1 MCRSKVKKESDCVS
15 EGWWEMFLL
24 FYACSREE
32 VYGWT
37 PLLIKDRIP
46 CEGSFTQ
53 FYFPRKYAQI
63 TLSCAGL
70 DVACFLL

>member
-32 VYGWT
+32 VYG
-37 PLLIKDRIP
+37 
-46 CEGSFTQ
+46 
-53 FYFPRKYAQI
+53 
-63 TLSCAGL
+63 
-70 DVACFLL
+70 

>member
-1 MCRSKVKKESDCVS
+1 MDLVYMCRSKVKKESDCVS
-15 EGWWEMFLL
+15 EGWWEMFLI

-37 PLLIKDRIP
+37 PLLIKDRIL

-53 FYFPRKYAQI
+53 SFISP
-63 TLSCAGL
+63 
-70 DVACFLL
+70 